1 MAMDELK
8 QVVKSTVRSLND
20 TVAPP
25 AEWAQTGPAWLAVE
39 ALKPYLRAIGDP
51 KRVFILHELAA
62 AGERT
67 VLELAALLGLSQPLT
82 SWHLHILKRARLV
95 APTRR
100 GRQIVYRLDSDRMR
114 EWRTQFDA
122 LMRLS

>member
-1 MAMDELK
+1 MDEWK
-8 QVVKSTVRSLND
+8 QIAKQAGRARPDPGTAPTEWDSRS
-20 TVAPP
+20 P
-25 AEWAQTGPAWLAVE
+25 ARATIE

-51 KRVFILHELAA
+51 KRVFILHELAQ

-82 SWHLHILKRARLV
+82 SWHLLILKRARLV

-100 GRQIVYRLDSDRMR
+100 GRQILYRLDPDRLR

-122 LMRLS
+122 LMNL

>member
-1 MAMDELK
+1 MVETGGVENEWQWEAY
-8 QVVKSTVRSLND
+8 
-20 TVAPP
+20 AP
-25 AEWAQTGPAWLAVE
+25 ARLAVE

-51 KRVFILHELAA
+51 KRVYILHVLAE

-100 GRQIVYRLDSDRMR
+100 GRQILYRLDEVCLR
-114 EWRTQFDA
+114 EWRTRFDT
-122 LMRLS
+122 LVNM

>member
-1 MAMDELK
+1 MDEWK
-8 QVVKSTVRSLND
+8 QVVKQAGRARPEPGT
-20 TVAPP
+20 PP
-25 AEWAQTGPAWLAVE
+25 TDGDSPSPARAAIE

-51 KRVFILHELAA
+51 KRVFILHELAQ

-67 VLELAALLGLSQPLT
+67 VLELAAVLGLSQPLT
-82 SWHLHILKRARLV
+82 SWHLLILKRARLV

-100 GRQIVYRLDSDRMR
+100 GRQVLYRLDNDRLR

-122 LMRLS
+122 LMNL

>member
-1 MAMDELK
+1 MDEWK
-8 QVVKSTVRSLND
+8 QVVKQAGRARTEPETAPSDGDALSPTR
-20 TVAPP
+20 VAI
-25 AEWAQTGPAWLAVE
+25 E

-51 KRVFILHELAA
+51 KRVYILHELAQ

-82 SWHLHILKRARLV
+82 SWHLLILKRARLV

-100 GRQIVYRLDSDRMR
+100 GRQILYRLDSDRLR

-122 LMRLS
+122 LINL

>member
-1 MAMDELK
+1 MR
-8 QVVKSTVRSLND
+8 TVNE
-20 TVAPP
+20 TMVPP
-25 AEWAQTGPAWLAVE
+25 QDRDAHSPARGAVE

-51 KRVFILHELAA
+51 KRVYILHELAQ

-82 SWHLHILKRARLV
+82 SWHLHILKGARLV
-95 APTRR
+95 APTRQ
-100 GRQIVYRLDSDRMR
+100 GRKILYRLDNDRLR

-122 LMRLS
+122 LMNL

>member
-1 MAMDELK
+1 MDEWK
-8 QVVKSTVRSLND
+8 QVVKQAGRTRPEPGTPPTDWDSL
-20 TVAPP
+20 P
-25 AEWAQTGPAWLAVE
+25 AARAAIE

-51 KRVFILHELAA
+51 KRIFILHELAQT
-62 AGERT
+62 GERT

-82 SWHLHILKRARLV
+82 SWHLLILKRARLV

-100 GRQIVYRLDSDRMR
+100 GRQVLYRLDNDRLR

-122 LMRLS
+122 LMNL